1 MAPPSSAAAS
11 KDHGA
16 PAVTRAVAVLRLLAR
31 SDEPLGVNAIAK
43 ALGLAPSTCLHIL
56 RALAAETL
64 VRADSASKLYTLDAG
79 ILPLAQRLMQRD
91 DFSRRVGAYLDDIA
105 AGFGVTAVG
114 VRVAGLRQ
122 MVVLALSQPP
132 AVFRLQVDIGS
143 HFPSL
148 ISATGRCYAAFGGAA
163 PGELRRAFVRLK
175 WDDPPGYE
183 EWMSEVAEA
192 RRTGF
197 SVDAGR
203 YIRGITIVAA
213 PVFDRDGVM
222 SHGLATIGLGAQIQD
237 GEVAE
242 IGEALKTAGEALSLG
257 RP

>member
-1 MAPPSSAAAS
+1 
-11 KDHGA
+11 
-16 PAVTRAVAVLRLLAR
+16 
-31 SDEPLGVNAIAK
+31 
-43 ALGLAPSTCLHIL
+43 
-56 RALAAETL
+56 
-64 VRADSASKLYTLDAG
+64 
-79 ILPLAQRLMQRD
+79 
-91 DFSRRVGAYLDDIA
+91 
-105 AGFGVTAVG
+105 
-114 VRVAGLRQ
+114 
-122 MVVLALSQPP
+122 
-132 AVFRLQVDIGS
+132 
-143 HFPSL
+143 
-148 ISATGRCYAAFGGAA
+148 
-163 PGELRRAFVRLK
+163 
-175 WDDPPGYE
+175 
-183 EWMSEVAEA
+183 MSEVAEA